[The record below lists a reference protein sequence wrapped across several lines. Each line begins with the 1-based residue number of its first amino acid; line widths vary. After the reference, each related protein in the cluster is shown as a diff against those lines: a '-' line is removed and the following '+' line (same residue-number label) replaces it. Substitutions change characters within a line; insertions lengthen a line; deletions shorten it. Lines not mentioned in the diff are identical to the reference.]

1 MLPHKHFG
9 GLGGCLKPRSQSP
22 QPLVAHAF
30 PGGGGKAAGGLLF
43 SLEFIFALSIGT
55 SLPLLRKCGV
65 ASLHPP
71 LLFIVRTVLRVNK
84 LAFISKQ
91 LSLKG
96 EWAGPGKG
104 MQRDAPGIGDT
115 AAIPGQAGPQEL
127 CRLLN
132 TCSFH
137 GTLPLVQCS
146 TARFLHI
153 CTQGIFSQLSQ
164 AWPFFWLRKYSYLLV
179 LINCPLLC
187 FPLVLRIQVGSI
199 LGKICPF
206 KVWG

>member
-1 MLPHKHFG
+1 MPSLGEEARLQGASYLESGIRFCSKYWHF
-9 GLGGCLKPRSQSP
+9 SA
-22 QPLVAHAF
+22 LVE
-30 PGGGGKAAGGLLF
+30 KVW
-43 SLEFIFALSIGT
+43 
-55 SLPLLRKCGV
+55 CGIS
-65 ASLHPP
+65 APPP

-96 EWAGPGKG
+96 EWAGPGEG

-115 AAIPGQAGPQEL
+115 AAAPRQAGPQEL

-132 TCSFH
+132 TCVHFTEHFPWSSVQLLDSF
-137 GTLPLVQCS
+137 T
-146 TARFLHI
+146 F

-187 FPLVLRIQVGSI
+187 FPLVLRIQVGCI